1 VPDRSGIA
9 ARGMGIPAPAVYALT
24 LKKTVCY
31 SLPSLSRT
39 TMRVIAGTQKGRRLH
54 GPHGSGLRPTSD
66 RVKEAL
72 FSILGSRI
80 GGSRFLDLYAGT
92 GAIGIEALSR
102 GAERVTFVEPDQAAL
117 RVLRANLAQCGLDTA
132 ADIHMC
138 SAGSFLKRR
147 AQAPDRYDLVFAD
160 PPYRHDHLDTLRSA
174 LAETTVVAP
183 GALIVLEHSSK
194 TAVPATHGR
203 LILLKQYKYGDT
215 TLSVFEAAAQDA
227 PAL

>member
-1 VPDRSGIA
+1 
-9 ARGMGIPAPAVYALT
+9 MGIPAPAVYALT

-54 GPHGSGLRPTSD
+54 GPRNHGLRPTSD

-72 FSILGSRI
+72 FSILGSRVA
-80 GGSRFLDLYAGT
+80 GSRFLDLYAGT

-117 RVLRANLAQCGLDTA
+117 RVLRANLAQCGLEDS
-132 ADIHMC
+132 ADIQMC

-147 AQAPDRYDLVFAD
+147 AQAPARYDLVFAD
-160 PPYRHDHLDTLRSA
+160 PPYQDDHVDTLRSA
-174 LAETTVVAP
+174 LAGTAAIAT

-194 TAVPATHGR
+194 TAVPATRGR

-215 TLSVFEAAAQDA
+215 TLSVFEATAQEA